1 MKSVRGAE
9 EKPSRFIVD
18 DIGQVDF
25 FAFLHG
31 ATTTQKVAFLHVRP
45 PFRDW
50 PIPASLFLLSSAP
63 LNSVQHRDIFPGP
76 VFVFSVFQFDFDKI
90 IRQAGD
96 NLADLMQDNVFDPNL
111 LFGIKG
117 FSQGFVFFV
126 PHDRTPFCCGCGF
139 RSRFVFSCPH

>member
-1 MKSVRGAE
+1 MKSVRCAV

-18 DIGQVDF
+18 DIGKVDF
-25 FAFLHG
+25 GAFLHG

-45 PFRDW
+45 PFREG

-111 LFGIKG
+111 LFGFNG
-117 FSQGFVFFV
+117 LAQSFEFFV
-126 PHDRTPFCCGCGF
+126 PHDRTPFCYGCCV
-139 RSRFVFSCPH
+139 RSRFGFSFLQ